1 MLSRLYQQII
11 AEDYFS
17 RLEPLSPGL
26 RRLPLELRELAV
38 GRRERLLEIR
48 LRAERSGQPG

>member
-17 RLEPLSPGL
+17 RLEPLSLGL
-26 RRLPLELRELAV
+26 RRLPLELLELAV
-38 GRRERLLEIR
+38 GRRERLLEPL